1 MVKFISI
8 ISSIYYSEMLIIVF
22 FIHSWK
28 PTCDV
33 FHKHEDYMQE
43 QFVIYQETIEKDK
56 YSININ
62 LSLSILC

>member
-33 FHKHEDYMQE
+33 FHKHEDYIQE

>member
-8 ISSIYYSEMLIIVF
+8 ISSIYYSEMLITVF

-43 QFVIYQETIEKDK
+43 QFIIYQETIEKDK

-62 LSLSILC
+62 LSLSIL